1 MNKMHNSPNSIRQ
14 SRLDADTEVKILR
27 QVTQMMSSTLELEKI
42 LKKTIE
48 MVRKIIRGDACLL
61 YIFDELKE
69 ELTLRASDHPHPKV
83 LGKIKLKVGEGI
95 TGWVAREKRP
105 VAITQNAA
113 KDPRFKFFHSL
124 PEDRYQAFLSVPIIN
139 KDRVV
144 GVINVQHRKPHQHS
158 ENEIALLST
167 IARQVGGAVENA
179 RLYEET
185 SRKAEQLDTLSQI
198 SKTISSGKYLEEIL
212 QLIVTITAKTMN
224 SKVCSL
230 MLLDEKKGELVTE
243 AIETLGPGP
252 GRKSSIKIT
261 DSLRGRVVE
270 EKKPVFVPDVQQ
282 ERGYTN
288 QQLARKED
296 LHSLLSVPMLV
307 KERVIGV
314 INIYTGETRR
324 FTKEE
329 IKILQTIANQAAVAI
344 EHTKLMEDLLRMK
357 ETLETRKAVERAKG
371 ILMEEMR
378 VSENEAYKIIRRKSM
393 DTAKPMRE
401 IAEAIILTWEMRK
414 KQGKFS

>member
-1 MNKMHNSPNSIRQ
+1 MSKMYNSPNPILE
-14 SRLDADTEVKILR
+14 SRLDGDTEVKILR
-27 QVTQMMSSTLELEKI
+27 YITQMMSSTLELEKI

-48 MVRKIIRGDACLL
+48 MVRKIIKGDACLL
-61 YIFDELKE
+61 YIFDEQKE
-69 ELTLRASDHPHPKV
+69 ELTLRASDHPHPRV

-105 VAITQNAA
+105 VAIAQNAV
-113 KDPRFKFFHSL
+113 KDPRFKFFQSL

-144 GVINVQHRKPHQHS
+144 GVINVQHRKPHQHT

-167 IARQVGGAVENA
+167 IAQQVGGAVENA

-185 SRKAEQLDTLSQI
+185 RHKAAQLDTLSQI

-212 QLIVTITAKTMN
+212 QLIVTITARTMN

-230 MLLDEKKGELVTE
+230 MLLDEKKGELVTK
-243 AIETLGPGP
+243 AIESSSPGQ

-270 EKKPVFVPDVQQ
+270 EKKPIFVLDVQQ

-307 KERVIGV
+307 KERVVGV
-314 INIYTGETRR
+314 MNIYTSEKHR
-324 FTKEE
+324 FTREE

-357 ETLETRKAVERAKG
+357 ETLETRKAVEKAKG
-371 ILMEEMR
+371 ILMEEMK

-414 KQGKFS
+414 K

>member
-1 MNKMHNSPNSIRQ
+1 MSKMHNSPNSIRQ
-14 SRLDADTEVKILR
+14 SHLDADTEVKILR
-27 QVTQMMSSTLELEKI
+27 YITQMMSSTLELEKI

-48 MVRKIIRGDACLL
+48 MVRKIIKGDACLL
-61 YIFDELKE
+61 YIFDEQKE
-69 ELTLRASDHPHPKV
+69 ELTLRASDHPHPGV
-83 LGKIKLKVGEGI
+83 LGTIKLKVGEGI

-105 VAITQNAA
+105 VAIAQNAA
-113 KDPRFKFFHSL
+113 KDHRFKFFQSL

-144 GVINVQHRKPHQHS
+144 GVINVQHRKSHQHT

-179 RLYEET
+179 RLYEDT
-185 SRKAEQLDTLSQI
+185 RRKAAQLDTLSQI

-212 QLIVTITAKTMN
+212 QLIVAITAKTMN
-224 SKVCSL
+224 SKICSL
-230 MLLDEKKGELVTE
+230 MLLDERKGELVTK
-243 AIETLGPGP
+243 AIQTPSPGQ
-252 GRKSSIKIT
+252 GRKSNIKIT
-261 DSLRGRVVE
+261 DSLRWRVVE
-270 EKKPVFVPDVQQ
+270 EKKPIFVMDVQQ
-282 ERGYTN
+282 ERGYTD

-307 KERVIGV
+307 KERVVGV
-314 INIYTGETRR
+314 MNIYTSEKHR

-371 ILMEEMR
+371 ILMEEMK

-414 KQGKFS
+414 K